1 MNDKIAKEMINKMTT
16 TDTKPTY
23 ASLKHKEE
31 ELLAQ
36 LKDLREEIAI
46 AENGIVEEKLNTA
59 LQCLAD
65 VDKMTGSY
73 YRCTVETYCEGCEEN
88 IEVDVDLAEIIEAL
102 QQIRL

>member
-1 MNDKIAKEMINKMTT
+1 MTVT
-16 TDTKPTY
+16 STKPTY

-65 VDKMTGSY
+65 VDKMTSGY
-73 YRCTVETYCEGCEEN
+73 YRCSIEAYCEGCEED
-88 IEVDVDLAEIIEAL
+88 IEVDVDLARIIEAI
-102 QQIRL
+102 QQIR

>member
-1 MNDKIAKEMINKMTT
+1 MNDKIAKGMIEKMVV

-23 ASLKHKEE
+23 ASLKSKEE

-36 LKDLREEIAI
+36 LKELREEIAI

-59 LQCLAD
+59 IQCLVN
-65 VDKMTGSY
+65 VDEMTSGY

-88 IEVDVDLAEIIEAL
+88 IEIDIDLAEIIDAL
-102 QQIRL
+102 QRLR

>member
-1 MNDKIAKEMINKMTT
+1 MTVT
-16 TDTKPTY
+16 STKPNY

-46 AENGIVEEKLNTA
+46 AENDIVEEKLNTA

-65 VDKMTGSY
+65 VDKMTSGY
-73 YRCTVETYCEGCEEN
+73 YRCSIETYCEGCQEN
-88 IEVDVDLAEIIEAL
+88 IDVDVDLAEIIEAI
-102 QQIRL
+102 QQIR

>member
-1 MNDKIAKEMINKMTT
+1 MNEKMRMTN
-16 TDTKPTY
+16 TKPTY

-46 AENGIVEEKLNTA
+46 AENDIITEKLNTA

-65 VDKMTGSY
+65 VDKMTSGY
-73 YRCTVETYCEGCEEN
+73 YRCSIETYCEGCQEN
-88 IEVDVDLAEIIEAL
+88 IDVDVDLAEIIEAI
-102 QQIRL
+102 QQIR

>member
-1 MNDKIAKEMINKMTT
+1 MNDRIAKDMIERMKVV
-16 TDTKPTY
+16 DTKPTY
-23 ASLKHKEE
+23 ASLKLKEE

-36 LKDLREEIAI
+36 LKDLREEIAQ
-46 AENGIVEEKLNTA
+46 AENDIIIEKFNTA

-65 VDKMTGSY
+65 VDKMTSSF
-73 YRCTVETYCEGCEEN
+73 YRCTVETYCEGCEED